1 MNILKTKRTWLLLTG
16 VMLSVVSFLAFTGK
30 SEINDECYKT
40 NTSFKNGET
49 LVYKVYYNWQFVWL
63 SAGEVTMNLRENA
76 DSYEVRV
83 YGNTYE
89 SYDYFFK
96 VRDYFYTKIDK
107 QTLLPKNFVRI
118 IQEGDYR
125 LYDSIA
131 FQQNTLSAISFHGKS
146 KETAVKKQFALNEC
160 MHDLVSILYSLR
172 NTDTKTLVPGTQLP
186 VKVFFDKEIYPVK
199 LIYRGKEKN
208 KKIRGLGNFNTLQ
221 ISPFMVAG
229 TVFKNSTEMKIWVSD
244 DNNKIPLLIE
254 SPLSVGTG
262 KAILKSYT
270 NLRNSVTSKVN

>member
-1 MNILKTKRTWLLLTG
+1 M
-16 VMLSVVSFLAFTGK
+16 SVCTT
-30 SEINDECYKT
+30 C
-40 NTSFKNGET
+40 
-49 LVYKVYYNWQFVWL
+49 
-63 SAGEVTMNLRENA
+63 
-76 DSYEVRV
+76 
-83 YGNTYE
+83 
-89 SYDYFFK
+89 
-96 VRDYFYTKIDK
+96 
-107 QTLLPKNFVRI
+107 
-118 IQEGDYR
+118 
-125 LYDSIA
+125 
-131 FQQNTLSAISFHGKS
+131 TLSAISFHGKS

>member
-1 MNILKTKRTWLLLTG
+1 MKVSRVTYFKWVLALALFTG
-16 VMLSVVSFLAFTGK
+16 MAFSVVRDNNEK
-30 SEINDECYKT
+30 CYKT

-63 SAGEVTMNLRENA
+63 AAGEVTMQLKENA

-89 SYDYFFK
+89 SYDYFFR
-96 VRDYFYTKIDK
+96 VRDYFYSKIEK
-107 QTLLPKNFVRI
+107 ETLLPKNFVRVI
-118 IQEGDYR
+118 EEGDYR

-131 FQQNTLSAISFHGKS
+131 FNQNTLSAVSFHGKS
-146 KETAVKKQFALNEC
+146 KEQAERKQFALNEC

-172 NTDTKTLVPGTQLP
+172 NTETKNLSTGTQLP
-186 VKVFFDKEIYPVK
+186 VKIFFDKEIYPIK

-208 KKIRGLGNFNTLQ
+208 KKIKGLGNFNTLK

-229 TVFKNSTEMKIWVSD
+229 TVFKDNTEMKIWVSD
-244 DNNKIPLLIE
+244 DANKIPLLIE
-254 SPLSVGTG
+254 SPLYIGTG
-262 KAILKSYT
+262 KAILKSYS
-270 NLRNSVTSKVN
+270 NLRNTVTSKVK